1 MRVLATELKSQA
13 EPPLMKER
21 RFREET
27 SDIIA
32 NPRELDQAVTFLH
45 ENGVCVYYRIYIYT
59 QSEKIPK
66 LFNYTYMCIHLLQFH
81 FPLLISILSP
91 AGLFSL

>member
-1 MRVLATELKSQA
+1 MGHATGTRTKLLEQPIPASFLQLEERVRVLATELKQEA
-13 EPPLMKER
+13 EPPLLKEN

-45 ENGVCVYYRIYIYT
+45 ENG
-59 QSEKIPK
+59 QWD
-66 LFNYTYMCIHLLQFH
+66 
-81 FPLLISILSP
+81 
-91 AGLFSL
+91 FSRTFE